1 MLSGRGR
8 LDDLEDE
15 LSEVPLLD
23 DGSGG
28 QPLGDVSVEDQN
40 QAELD
45 TVAFAGRQREAG
57 DGELRGGARGIRGVG
72 TVWGGHA
79 GMVLR
84 LERLPGGVPCDVSSR
99 ALRSQL
105 LVMTRS

>member
-1 MLSGRGR
+1 
-8 LDDLEDE
+8 
-15 LSEVPLLD
+15 
-23 DGSGG
+23 
-28 QPLGDVSVEDQN
+28 
-40 QAELD
+40 
-45 TVAFAGRQREAG
+45 
-57 DGELRGGARGIRGVG
+57 VG